1 MNVTKAEII
10 ISAVSSKQYPQDHLP
25 ELVLLGRSNVGK
37 SSFVNTLIRR
47 RNLAR
52 TSSQPGKTQTM
63 NFYQINDLFRFVDMP
78 GYGYAR
84 VSKKSRE
91 KWGAMIETYLQK
103 RENLAGVFLLV
114 DSRHEPSEDDELMFN
129 WLTYYGLVPM
139 VVMTKFDKLNAMR
152 KRKALNNIA
161 ATFHLPTKD
170 VIPFSSVEKDGY
182 DTAWERIETAL
193 EAYCARNEG
202 RHRSQDPS
210 GYV

>member
-91 KWGAMIETYLQK
+91 KWGVMIETYLQK

-129 WLTYYGLVPM
+129 WLTYHGLVPT

-152 KRKALNNIA
+152 KRAVDRK
-161 ATFHLPTKD
+161 
-170 VIPFSSVEKDGY
+170 SV
-182 DTAWERIETAL
+182 
-193 EAYCARNEG
+193 
-202 RHRSQDPS
+202 
-210 GYV
+210 V

>member
-10 ISAVSSKQYPQDHLP
+10 ISAVSPKQYPQDQLP

-47 RNLAR
+47 KNLAR

-91 KWGAMIETYLQK
+91 KWGAMIETYLQQRK
-103 RENLAGVFLLV
+103 NLAGVFLLV

-129 WLTYYGLVPM
+129 WLTYYGLVPT
-139 VVMTKFDKLNAMR
+139 VVMTKFDKLNATR
-152 KRKALNNIA
+152 KRKAFNNIA
-161 ATFHLPTKD
+161 ATFHLPAKD
-170 VIPFSSVEKDGY
+170 VIPFSSVKKDGC
-182 DTAWERIETAL
+182 DAAWACIETDLA
-193 EAYCARNEG
+193 AYHARNEG
-202 RHRSQDPS
+202 EAQSRDRS
-210 GYV
+210 GNV